1 MYKITREQ
9 KIDALKAARRLI
21 KSKEEGYI
29 CHALPYTSAGK
40 YLRRYI
46 MRELQ
51 GMQSLSNW
59 FYKYRRTVPMRSR
72 SKTMRQI
79 RLQWIDWMIENAT

>member
-1 MYKITREQ
+1 MFDITREQ
-9 KIDALKAARRLI
+9 KIDALKSARRLI
-21 KSKEEGYI
+21 KSKKEGYI
-29 CHALPYTSAGK
+29 CHALPYTLAGK

-51 GMQSLSNW
+51 GTQTLSNW
-59 FYKYRRTVPMRSR
+59 FYRHYSNVPMRGHP
-72 SKTMRQI
+72 KTMRQI